1 MAAFVVVELEVHDP
15 DGYEP
20 YKALAEASVT
30 AAGGR
35 YRVRGGAVEA
45 LEGEP
50 PTGRV
55 VILEFPDLD
64 TARSWY
70 HSDAY
75 QAVAPLRQA
84 ASSGRMFLIAG
95 WS

>member
-1 MAAFVVVELEVHDP
+1 MSAYVVVELEVHDP

-20 YKALAEASVT
+20 YKAAAEASVI

-35 YRVRGGAVEA
+35 YLVRGGPVEA
-45 LEGEP
+45 LEGDP

-70 HSDAY
+70 SSGAY
-75 QAVAPLRQA
+75 QAVAPIRQA
-84 ASSGRMFLIAG
+84 ASSGRMFLIDG